1 MKFHLGEAKLGGR
14 FRLVASTDSE
24 GNNVTKDTGWFDNL
38 ITDSGLERI
47 GQVNSKME
55 RDFRNYILRAF
66 RVGSGTATPTFT
78 DTSLGTEIAAI
89 SLDSVGYN
97 AYISSSDSNFAD
109 GYMHMTLVRQ
119 FGQGAAEGNLSEIGL
134 GDLNDLCSHA
144 LIVDVNG
151 DPTTITILSN
161 EYLTVYY
168 TLRCYIPQSDVVIS
182 AHPVLIDGVSTPHD
196 ITIRAGSANN
206 YESGLINRVDEYGW
220 NTYPYAEENGAVTNG
235 GLIAETSTRSGTF
248 ATSHT
253 FDAYVPG
260 SLERWANFYWGLN
273 TANFTINTFLIN
285 MGLGVFQFNIVPGLD
300 KDNTKVLNAKF
311 GYSWTR
317 DTPPP

>member
-1 MKFHLGEAKLGGR
+1 
-14 FRLVASTDSE
+14 
-24 GNNVTKDTGWFDNL
+24 
-38 ITDSGLERI
+38 
-47 GQVNSKME
+47 
-55 RDFRNYILRAF
+55 
-66 RVGSGTATPTFT
+66 
-78 DTSLGTEIAAI
+78 
-89 SLDSVGYN
+89 
-97 AYISSSDSNFAD
+97 
-109 GYMHMTLVRQ
+109 
-119 FGQGAAEGNLSEIGL
+119 
-134 GDLNDLCSHA
+134 
-144 LIVDVNG
+144 
-151 DPTTITILSN
+151 
-161 EYLTVYY
+161 
-168 TLRCYIPQSDVVIS
+168 
-182 AHPVLIDGVSTPHD
+182 VLIDGVSTPHD

-220 NTYPYAEENGAVTNG
+220 NTYPYAEKNGAVTNG

-248 ATSHT
+248 ATSRT